1 MGGMRGGASA
11 GGFASAPSYYSQPLL
26 PPFVSNTGHERTVS
40 EAADLLY
47 HAFVLL
53 NHEGVKLEEVT
64 AELRRRFGMSGLDEK
79 ASRAPKQ

>member
-1 MGGMRGGASA
+1 MRHARGANA
-11 GGFASAPSYYSQPLL
+11 HDSAPSYYSQPWV
-26 PPFVSNTGHERTVS
+26 PPFVTNTGHERTVS